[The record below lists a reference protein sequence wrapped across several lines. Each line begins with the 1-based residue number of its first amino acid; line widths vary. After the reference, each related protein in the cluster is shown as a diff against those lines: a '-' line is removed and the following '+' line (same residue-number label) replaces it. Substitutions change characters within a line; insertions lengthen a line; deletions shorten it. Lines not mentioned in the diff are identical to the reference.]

1 MFALLLAAVMITPD
15 VALQKLVEGNARS
28 ASDQLL
34 HPNRTIERRE
44 AVVAQ
49 QNPFAIIVGC
59 SDSRVPPEIIFDQ
72 GLGDLFIVRV
82 AGNVVGP
89 VELDSIEYAA
99 KYLGSSLILVLGHQN
114 CGAVTAVVKGQT
126 AEIEDVAKL
135 IEPALEGKK
144 DMPIDAAVKAN
155 VLHVVNYLKTLD
167 SSSCVSY
174 LAKEGKLKVVGGY
187 YDLNS
192 GKITLLS
199 K

>member
-1 MFALLLAAVMITPD
+1 MLSLLLALIMITPD
-15 VALQKLVEGNARS
+15 QALQKLVEGNARS
-28 ASDQLL
+28 ASDDML

-44 AVVAQ
+44 AIVAQ

-114 CGAVTAVVKGQT
+114 CGAVTAVVQGQT
-126 AEIEDVAKL
+126 EEIEDIAHL
-135 IEPALEGKK
+135 IEPALK
-144 DMPIDAAVKAN
+144 DQKNPTIDAAVKAN
-155 VLHVVNYLKTLD
+155 VAYVVNYIQSTACISRMSKQ
-167 SSSCVSY
+167 
-174 LAKEGKLKVVGGY
+174 GMIKVVGGY
-187 YDLNS
+187 YDLSS
-192 GKITLLS
+192 GKVSLL